1 MKVALCFIIS
11 YEHILQKEKIWID
24 WIKSNEDI
32 INIYFHYKDFD
43 KIKSPWIKKYVIPKK
58 YIKKTSYYDVVPA
71 YMALLSYAFFHDKNN
86 RWFCMLTDSC
96 CPIISPKKF
105 RQLFF
110 NFYNKSI
117 IQCKPAYWN
126 VEFHKRANLKYL
138 NKRYHLANDPW
149 FTLSRYHVYLCMLF
163 MSEKYNLYKH
173 IISGGLANESIFAII
188 LETFN
193 ELNSKKIMNS
203 SSNISDWSRMSNPT
217 SPYLFKYIDDYNY
230 MIISDLLKNNPY
242 AMFVRKIHYD
252 CPDENI
258 IQIMNKNYSN
268 EKINFT
274 FYNNIYS
281 ILHYFYFLLEKN
293 YNKIIFLICIILLK
307 YLFTFL

>member
-11 YEHILQKEKIWID
+11 YEHILQKEKLWID

-32 INIYFHYKDFD
+32 INVYFHYKDYN
-43 KIKSPWIKKYVIPKK
+43 KIKSPWIRKYTIPKK
-58 YIKKTSYYDVVPA
+58 YIKQTTYYHVVPA
-71 YMALLSYAFFHDKNN
+71 YISILSYAFFHDKNN
-86 RWFCMLTDSC
+86 KWFCILTDSC
-96 CPIISPKKF
+96 CPIISPEKF
-105 RQLFF
+105 RKLFF

-149 FTLSRYHVYLCMLF
+149 FTLCRYHVYLCMLF
-163 MSEKYNLYKH
+163 MSEKFNLYNH

-193 ELNSKKIMNS
+193 ELKPDKILINS
-203 SSNISDWSRMSNPT
+203 SSNLSDWSRMSNPT
-217 SPYLFKYIDDYNY
+217 SPYLFKFIDDYNY
-230 MIISDLLKNNPY
+230 MIISNLLKTNPY
-242 AMFVRKIHYD
+242 AIFIRKIHYD
-252 CPDENI
+252 CPDKDI
-258 IQIMNKNYSN
+258 IQFMDKNYSN
-268 EKINFT
+268 EKINFR

-281 ILHYFYFLLEKN
+281 NIYYFIFLLKKN
-293 YNKIIFLICIILLK
+293 YNIIILFF
-307 YLFTFL
+307 LFIYFFNFLFF

>member
-1 MKVALCFIIS
+1 MTNN
-11 YEHILQKEKIWID
+11 ILQKEKLWID

-32 INIYFHYKDFD
+32 INVYFHYKDYD
-43 KIKSPWIKKYVIPKK
+43 KIKSPWIRKYTIPKK
-58 YIKKTSYYDVVPA
+58 YIKQTTYYHVVPA
-71 YMALLSYAFFHDKNN
+71 YISILSYAFFHDKNN
-86 RWFCMLTDSC
+86 KWFCILTDSC
-96 CPIISPKKF
+96 CPIISPEKF
-105 RQLFF
+105 RKLFF

-149 FTLSRYHVYLCMLF
+149 FTLCRYHVYLCMLF
-163 MSEKYNLYKH
+163 MSKKFNLYNH

-193 ELNSKKIMNS
+193 ELKPNKILINS
-203 SSNISDWSRMSNPT
+203 SSNLSDWSRMSNPT
-217 SPYLFKYIDDYNY
+217 SPYLFKFIDDYNY
-230 MIISDLLKNNPY
+230 MIISDLLKTNPY

-252 CPDENI
+252 CPDKDI
-258 IQIMNKNYSN
+258 IQFMDKNYSN
-268 EKINFT
+268 EKINFR

-281 ILHYFYFLLEKN
+281 NIHYFIFLLKKNYNIIILFFLFFYFL
-293 YNKIIFLICIILLK
+293 IFI
-307 YLFTFL
+307 F